1 MESSPTFHVGSIIM
15 LLVGLILLGLYLYSI
30 VWSYND
36 AESRGKS
43 GCLVALLVALLS
55 WPIGL
60 IVWVV
65 LRPENGY
72 RGRGTY

>member
-1 MESSPTFHVGSIIM
+1 MESAPFVPLGGLSM
-15 LLVGLILLGLYLYSI
+15 LLVGLIFLGLYLYSI